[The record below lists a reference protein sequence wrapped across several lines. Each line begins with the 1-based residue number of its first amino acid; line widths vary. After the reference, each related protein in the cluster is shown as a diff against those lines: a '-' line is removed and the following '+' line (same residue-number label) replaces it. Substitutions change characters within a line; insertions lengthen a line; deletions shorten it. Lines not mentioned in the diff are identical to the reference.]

1 MFVTKL
7 KPADK
12 IAGESLRPFA
22 CSAVPGL
29 PGAVAEDDCMYEA
42 LPSRRPPH
50 SPVLSYTAIGRLPSE
65 VTGGHI
71 CSTVTSPGPGSTTSS
86 SRLTIIEPTL
96 RPISP
101 VPLAGI
107 TGNFR
112 QGYA

>member
-1 MFVTKL
+1 MFSG
-7 KPADK
+7 
-12 IAGESLRPFA
+12 AG
-22 CSAVPGL
+22 
-29 PGAVAEDDCMYEA
+29 VAG
-42 LPSRRPPH
+42 SRRRGRLYVRGTPKSAPPH

-71 CSTVTSPGPGSTTSS
+71 CSTVTSPGPGSTTSKSTSS

>member
-1 MFVTKL
+1 MSRAAASRAGYIFGVRINHNSISGPWEVYRLLASISMFVTKL

-65 VTGGHI
+65 VTGGHV
-71 CSTVTSPGPGSTTSS
+71 CSTSPGP
-86 SRLTIIEPTL
+86 PT
-96 RPISP
+96 
-101 VPLAGI
+101 
-107 TGNFR
+107 
-112 QGYA
+112 